1 MHTPEVRSD
10 PVRIEKLLHQ
20 SFYEIGYS
28 GRGLNVL
35 RDTLR
40 FRNGHIPNRHIS
52 VRRAKAPSLSG

>member
-52 VRRAKAPSLSG
+52 PIRL